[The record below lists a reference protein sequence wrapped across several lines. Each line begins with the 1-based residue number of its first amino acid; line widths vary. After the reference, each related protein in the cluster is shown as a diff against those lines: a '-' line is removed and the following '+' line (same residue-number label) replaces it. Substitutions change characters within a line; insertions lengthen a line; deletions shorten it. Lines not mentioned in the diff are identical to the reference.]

1 MTLIIILLGLTVLYI
16 HVGLSRTSQKA
27 NTPLQLQSPAKTNG
41 NLGKL
46 IGFKGLSLCSLDD
59 HGAAVHMFNPHKL
72 LVIL

>member
-1 MTLIIILLGLTVLYI
+1 MTLIIILLGLTILCI

-41 NLGKL
+41 NLGGKL
-46 IGFKGLSLCSLDD
+46 IEFKGLSLCSLDD
-59 HGAAVHMFNPHKL
+59 HGAAVHMFNP